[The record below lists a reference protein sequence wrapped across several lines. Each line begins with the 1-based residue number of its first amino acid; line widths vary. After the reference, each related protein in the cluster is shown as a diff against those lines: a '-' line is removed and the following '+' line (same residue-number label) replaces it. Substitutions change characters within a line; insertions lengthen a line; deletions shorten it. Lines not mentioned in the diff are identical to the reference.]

1 MSRMRHAAIGL
12 YGKEST
18 NYGQNP
24 DRFAIR
30 CLEDRFRSGPV
41 RGIERRMESLMSVGC
56 GALRKS
62 SLVAGCLFLALP
74 PNLAPI
80 SLAQNAGA
88 KPSAETTAAARNLM
102 VEKGH
107 ALEARGRPDLAIQ
120 VWQQVLVSDPN
131 NVESLVGMA
140 RDLKLTGSDKAIEAL
155 DRLRKASPNNPDIAK
170 IEALAGTHAESAELR
185 QAGDLARQ
193 GKSEEAMR
201 LYKQL
206 YGDRPP
212 DGDIALAYY
221 QTLYG
226 TAQGKPAAIAG
237 LRALVQRNPGDS
249 RLAVALAVMLTNAQA
264 TRGEG
269 VRILKEHP
277 QDPAAQAALRQAL
290 VLEAANP
297 TSAAELRDHVK
308 DHSQDAELAARLKE
322 KEKEAKLAQ
331 MNTGMGRT
339 PAERAAFAALDA
351 HRLDEAQERFTA
363 ILNEEPANGRAA
375 AGMGFLRIEQK
386 NLADAV
392 NYLTRAEASGFKERA
407 VEDALAASRFSL
419 MMDQA
424 TQAVN
429 ANQFDAGGAKFREAL
444 ELRPRS
450 PEALNGLAGL
460 LTRQQQYGGA
470 APIYDQ
476 LTKAQPDSADGWRG
490 LILAYARDNKN
501 DQALAVQGRIPAS
514 VKAALNKDPE
524 YLRILATIYQAEDRP
539 ADAQRVLAEALASP
553 FPNNGTTLKAERL
566 EHAGMLMQARR
577 YDQAATFYTQLVSD
591 DPGDLSAWM
600 GLLSARHEM
609 GQDTQANAALEK
621 MTPAMHESALADPA
635 FLMLLGAIDE
645 QAGQYDVAQGLL
657 ERAAKLQIAGGGQP
671 SVQLQLQLAG
681 IYLERNDSAH
691 ALGVYQQVLKNNP
704 DRADAWKGLIA
715 ALQAGNR
722 NAEAVQ
728 EFSLIPTAARKQ
740 LDADIEFAQTAAGL
754 YAATGDIDRATLLM
768 NRVQAHYDRLNTEP
782 PASVE
787 IQASL
792 LLYNTGDDRSLYPA
806 LIKLGDRAGLTV
818 RQRETIQHIW
828 AGWAVRRAAAAM
840 DNGNTQRAVDILDAA
855 ALAFPGNMMVRKA
868 VAAGYVRVGRAK
880 ESLAI
885 YKTVP
890 MQDATAGDFQGAV
903 NAAFLANEMSQAQVW
918 LSQALERFPQD
929 PVLLSLAA
937 RYEQARGDNRRAADY
952 DRASLAAM
960 PSASPDERLAH
971 VAVYSDQGAGTR
983 RAVTAADLD
992 RLLDPDNEP
1001 FARITSMP
1009 ALPASAPDPY
1019 DVAAPVPLA
1028 PAAQSPLPS
1037 PQKPDAPK
1045 IFPPSASQGQT
1056 PAAPVY
1062 VPQS

>member
-1 MSRMRHAAIGL
+1 
-12 YGKEST
+12 
-18 NYGQNP
+18 
-24 DRFAIR
+24 
-30 CLEDRFRSGPV
+30 
-41 RGIERRMESLMSVGC
+41 MSVGC

-62 SLVAGCLFLALP
+62 SLLAGCLFLALL

-88 KPSAETTAAARNLM
+88 KPPAETAAATRNLM

-131 NVESLVGMA
+131 NIESLAGMA

-193 GKSEEAMR
+193 GKTEEAMR

-212 DGDIALAYY
+212 NGDIALAYY

-226 TAQGKPAAIAG
+226 TDKGKPEAIAG
-237 LRALVQRNPGDS
+237 MRALAQRNPGDP

-269 VRILKEHP
+269 MRILKEHP

-290 VLEAANP
+290 LLDAANISSVP
-297 TSAAELRDHVK
+297 ELRDYLK
-308 DHSQDAELAARLKE
+308 DHPQDAEIAARLKE
-322 KEKEAKLAQ
+322 NEARLAQ
-331 MNTGMGRT
+331 MNSGMGRT

-351 HRLDEAQERFTA
+351 HHLDEAQTRFTA
-363 ILNEEPANGRAA
+363 ILNEEPADGRAA

-419 MMDQA
+419 LMDQA

-429 ANQFDAGGAKFREAL
+429 ANQFDAAGARFREAL
-444 ELRPRS
+444 LLRPRS

-460 LTRQQQYGGA
+460 LTRQQQYA
-470 APIYDQ
+470 QAVLIYDQ
-476 LTKAQPDSADGWRG
+476 LTKAQQDSAAGWRG
-490 LILAYARDNKN
+490 LFLAYARDNKK
-501 DQALAVQGRIPAS
+501 DQALAVEDRIPAS
-514 VKAALNKDPE
+514 VKAALGKDPE
-524 YLRILATIYQAEDRP
+524 YLHTLATIYRAEDRNE
-539 ADAQRVLAEALASP
+539 DAQRVLAEALALP
-553 FPNNGTTLKAERL
+553 FPDNGTTLKTDTKLDYADL
-566 EHAGMLMQARR
+566 LMQARR
-577 YDQAATFYTQLVSD
+577 YDQAVTLYTQMVSD
-591 DPGDLSAWM
+591 DPGNLSAWR

-609 GQDTQANAALEK
+609 GQDTQAITALEK
-621 MTPAMHESALADPA
+621 MTPAVHESALADPA
-635 FLMLLGAIDE
+635 FLMLLGAVDE
-645 QAGQYDVAQGLL
+645 QAGQNEVAQGLF
-657 ERAAKLQIAGGGQP
+657 ERAAKLQIAAGGQP
-671 SVQLQLQLAG
+671 SIELQVQLAG

-691 ALGVYQQVLKNNP
+691 ALGVYRQVLKNNP

-728 EFSLIPTAARKQ
+728 ELPQIPMAARKQ
-740 LDADIEFAQTAAGL
+740 LDADIEFVQSEARL
-754 YAATGDIDRATLLM
+754 YAATGDIDRAALLM
-768 NRVQAHYDRLNTEP
+768 SRVHSHYDNLQTEP

-787 IQASL
+787 IQTAW
-792 LLYNTGDDRSLYPA
+792 LLYNTGNDRALYPA
-806 LIKLGDRAGLTV
+806 LMKLGGRAGLTA
-818 RQRETIQHIW
+818 RQRETIQEIW

-840 DNGNTQRAVDILDAA
+840 DNGSAQRAVDILDAA
-855 ALAFPGNMMVRKA
+855 SLAFPDNMTVRKA
-868 VAAGYVRVGRAK
+868 VAAGYGRVGRAK

-903 NAAFLANEMSQAQVW
+903 NAAFLANDMNQAQVW
-918 LSQALERFPQD
+918 LSQAMTRFPHD
-929 PVLLSLAA
+929 PALLSLAA
-937 RYEQARGDNRRAADY
+937 RYEQARGDNQGAADY
-952 DRASLAAM
+952 DRASLAAT
-960 PSASPDERLAH
+960 PSAGPDERLAH
-971 VAVYSDQGAGTR
+971 VLVYSDQGAGTH
-983 RAVTAADLD
+983 RAVTAADLE

-1001 FARITSMP
+1001 FARITSISP
-1009 ALPASAPDPY
+1009 LHASDPY
-1019 DVAAPVPLA
+1019 DVAAPVLLTPA
-1028 PAAQSPLPS
+1028 PRTPV
-1037 PQKPDAPK
+1037 QKPDAPK

-1056 PAAPVY
+1056 PTAPVY

>member
-1 MSRMRHAAIGL
+1 
-12 YGKEST
+12 
-18 NYGQNP
+18 
-24 DRFAIR
+24 
-30 CLEDRFRSGPV
+30 
-41 RGIERRMESLMSVGC
+41 MESLMSVGC

-62 SLVAGCLFLALP
+62 SLVAGCLFLALL

-80 SLAQNAGA
+80 SHAQNAGA
-88 KPSAETTAAARNLM
+88 KRPAETAAAARNLM

-131 NVESLVGMA
+131 NVESLAGMA

-193 GKSEEAMR
+193 GKTEEAMR

-212 DGDIALAYY
+212 NGDIALAYY
-221 QTLYG
+221 QTLYS
-226 TAQGKPAAIAG
+226 TDKGKPEAIAG
-237 LRALVQRNPGDS
+237 MRALAQRNPGDS

-290 VLEAANP
+290 VSDAANP
-297 TSAAELRDHVK
+297 APAAELRDRVK
-308 DHSQDAELAARLKE
+308 DNSQDAELAARLKE
-322 KEKEAKLAQ
+322 KEAKLAQ
-331 MNTGMGRT
+331 TNTGMGRT

-351 HRLDEAQERFTA
+351 HHLDEAQTRFTA
-363 ILNEEPANGRAA
+363 ILNEEPADGRAA

-386 NLADAV
+386 NFADAI
-392 NYLTRAEASGFKERA
+392 NYLTRAEASGFKDRA
-407 VEDALAASRFSL
+407 VEDALAALRFSL
-419 MMDQA
+419 LMGQA
-424 TQAVN
+424 TEAVN
-429 ANQFDAGGAKFREAL
+429 ANQFDAAGAKFREAL
-444 ELRPRS
+444 EFRPRS
-450 PEALNGLAGL
+450 PEALNGLAAL

-470 APIYDQ
+470 ALIYDQ
-476 LTKAQPDSADGWRG
+476 LTKAQPDSAEGWRG
-490 LILAYARDNKN
+490 LFLAYARDNKN

-514 VKAALNKDPE
+514 VKAALGKDPE
-524 YLRILATIYQAEDRP
+524 YLRILATIYQAENRP

-553 FPNNGTTLKAERL
+553 FPNNGTTLKADTKL
-566 EHAGMLMQARR
+566 EYAGMLMQARR
-577 YDQAATFYTQLVSD
+577 YDQALTLYTQMVSD
-591 DPGDLSAWM
+591 DPGNLSAWR
-600 GLLSARHEM
+600 GVLSARHEM
-609 GQDTQANAALEK
+609 GQDTQAIAAVEK
-621 MTPAMHESALADPA
+621 MTPVVHESALADPA

-645 QAGQYDVAQGLL
+645 QAGQNEVAQGLV
-657 ERAAKLQIAGGGQP
+657 ERAAKLQIAAGGQP
-671 SVQLQLQLAG
+671 SIELQLQLAG

-792 LLYNTGDDRSLYPA
+792 LLYNTGDDRALYPA

-818 RQRETIQHIW
+818 RQRETIQDIW

-840 DNGNTQRAVDILDAA
+840 DNGNAQRAVDILDAA
-855 ALAFPGNMMVRKA
+855 SLAFPGNMTVRKA

-903 NAAFLANEMSQAQVW
+903 NAAFLANEISQAQVW
-918 LSQALERFPQD
+918 LSQALQRFPQD

-937 RYEQARGDNRRAADY
+937 RYKQARGDNQGAADY
-952 DRASLAAM
+952 DRASLTAM
-960 PSASPDERLAH
+960 PSASPVERLAH

-983 RAVTAADLD
+983 RAVTAADLE

-1009 ALPASAPDPY
+1009 ALPVSAPDPY
-1019 DVAAPVPLA
+1019 DVAEPMPLA
-1028 PAAQSPLPS
+1028 PAAQSPVQS
-1037 PQKPDAPK
+1037 PQKPDAPR

-1056 PAAPVY
+1056 PTAPVY